1 MAAPFDISEIRSD
14 FPVLDQS
21 VRGQPLVYLD
31 NAATSQK
38 PRQVLDAARH
48 YYEHINS
55 NIHRGVHHL
64 SQLATAAH
72 EVARE
77 TCAQHLNAP
86 HVEEIIFTSGT
97 TDSINLIA
105 NILADG
111 GKIPPGSEI
120 VLSGLEHH
128 SNIVPWQLMA
138 QRCQASIKVIP
149 VLDEGTLDLSNL
161 DELITDKTAVVAFGH
176 VSNAFGTINDVSTII
191 SAAKKVG
198 AITAID
204 GAQSVPHMAVDLSTS
219 GADFY
224 SFSGHKIFAP
234 TGIGILWGR
243 KDLLEELPPYR
254 GGGEMIKEVSFDG
267 TTYNDL
273 PFKYEAGTP
282 NIEGAIS
289 LAAALDYANAIGM
302 EQIAAHEHSL
312 LEAATPQLRE
322 IDNLHIYADLH
333 QKAAV
338 LSFNIKGIH
347 HFDLGSLLDQMG
359 IAVRTGHH
367 CCQPLMKRFGVTGTV
382 RASFAIYNTTKEVE
396 TLVKSVKKAALML
409 A

>member
-1 MAAPFDISEIRSD
+1 MEMPLDITKIRAD
-14 FPVLDQS
+14 FPVLKKQ

-38 PRQVLDAARH
+38 PTQVLDAARA
-48 YYEHINS
+48 YYERINS

-72 EVARE
+72 EAARD
-77 TCAQHLNAP
+77 TCVHHLNAP
-86 HVEEIIFTSGT
+86 SSDEIIFTSGT
-97 TDSINLIA
+97 TDSINLISS
-105 NILADG
+105 ILADG
-111 GKIPPGSEI
+111 GKIPAGSRI
-120 VLSGLEHH
+120 VLTELEHH
-128 SNIVPWQLMA
+128 SNIVPWQLVA
-138 QRCQASIKVIP
+138 KRCGAEIAVIP
-149 VLDEGTLDLSNL
+149 VKDDGELNLSHLDE
-161 DELITDKTAVVAFGH
+161 IIIDKTSVVAFNH
-176 VSNAFGTINDVSTII
+176 VSNAFGTINDAKTII
-191 SAAKKVG
+191 SAAKSVG
-198 AITAID
+198 AVTSID
-204 GAQSVPHMAVDLSTS
+204 GAQSVPHMAVDLKSL

-234 TGIGILWGR
+234 TGIGLLWGR
-243 KDLLEELPPYR
+243 KALLEELPPYR

-302 EQIAAHEHSL
+302 DQIAAHESSL
-312 LEAATPQLRE
+312 LAEATLQLRE
-322 IDNLHIYADLH
+322 IHNLHIYADLH
-333 QKAAV
+333 EKAAV
-338 LSFNIKGIH
+338 LSFNIAGVH

-367 CCQPLMKRFGVTGTV
+367 CCQPLMKRFDITGTV
-382 RASFAIYNTTKEVE
+382 RASFAVYNTMNDVE
-396 TLVKSVKKAALML
+396 ALVKGVRKAAVML
-409 A
+409 S

>member
-1 MAAPFDISEIRSD
+1 MAAPFDISTIRSD
-14 FPVLDQS
+14 FPILGKS

-72 EVARE
+72 DAARE
-77 TCAQHLNAP
+77 TCAKHLNSP

-105 NILADG
+105 SILADG
-111 GKIPPGSEI
+111 GKIPSGSEI
-120 VLSGLEHH
+120 LLSGLEHH
-128 SNIVPWQLMA
+128 SNIVPWQIAA
-138 QRCQASIKVIP
+138 QHCEAEIKVIP
-149 VLDEGTLDLSNL
+149 VLDDGTLDLTDL
-161 DELITDKTAVVAFGH
+161 DALITEKTSVVAFGH
-176 VSNAFGTINDVSTII
+176 VSNAFGTINDVATII
-191 SAAKKVG
+191 TAAQKVG

-204 GAQSVPHMAVDLSTS
+204 GAQSVPHMTIDLSTL

-234 TGIGILWGR
+234 TGIGLLWGR
-243 KDLLEELPPYR
+243 KELLEELPPYR
-254 GGGEMIKEVSFDG
+254 GGGEMIKEVSFER

-289 LAAALDYANAIGM
+289 LAAALDYANNIGM
-302 EQIAAHEHSL
+302 EHIATHEHSL
-312 LEAATPQLRE
+312 LEIATPQLRE

-367 CCQPLMKRFGVTGTV
+367 CCQPLMKRFGITGTV
-382 RASFAIYNTTKEVE
+382 RASFAVYNTIEEVE
-396 TLVKSVKKAALML
+396 SLVKGVTKAAHML
-409 A
+409 S